1 MFNGF
6 DNDMIDFFW
15 ALRFNNNRP
24 WFQEH
29 KQTYVEKIYE
39 PMKELARQV
48 CCGMEK
54 RYKLE
59 TAWKCSRIYRDAR
72 RPQPEGP
79 YRDHLWFVLAEQER
93 WTMAPTF
100 YAEISAEGI
109 AYGFG
114 NYCSPPEFMK
124 NVRAAIDANPA
135 KIERMVRAF
144 ERDGTFGVD
153 GACYK
158 RPKGHVSERLDSWYN
173 RKHIGFSAFEQW
185 NDDNM
190 SAALPEHLVDRFK
203 PLVPL
208 YRWLRQCVPAESEG
222 E

>member
-48 CCGMEK
+48 CCGMEE

-109 AYGFG
+109 TYGFG

-144 ERDGTFGVD
+144 ERNGTFGVD

-158 RPKGHVSERLDSWYN
+158 RTKGHVSVLLDPWFK
-173 RKHIGFSAFEQW
+173 RKNIGFSTFEQW
-185 NDDNM
+185 NDDNI
-190 SAALPEHLVDRFK
+190 SAALPEHLVERFK